1 VNSSVGRQFVVL
13 GNCPAGKALQSVL
26 TRICTKWSIQ
36 TAADD
41 ETAKYLL
48 WDAGDSPTRRDTTHL
63 IVVTPSR
70 IPMTPNRLFKTHCRL
85 RPGDAQTATL
95 LGPGPGWSGAIL
107 FVGWAGEGR
116 NQLTQLPPFSQ
127 IEVGHAV
134 VTIPL
139 KLPDLLH
146 KMANLEPLYPEKWK
160 QALLKIEGLASFKQ
174 LLHEVETSTAEPA
187 QSLQYLADALDQLLA
202 DKLLDKLLEHR
213 EVIGAMRELRNTL
226 GGLPT
231 ASPSDVKNAVV
242 KVRQIMRDYFL

>member
-1 VNSSVGRQFVVL
+1 MDSKDGRQFVVL
-13 GNCPAGKALQSVL
+13 GQCAVAKALHSVL
-26 TRICTKWSIQ
+26 TQICAESSMHA
-36 TAADD
+36 AAD
-41 ETAKYLL
+41 EKTAKYLL

-63 IVVTPSR
+63 IVVTSSR

-127 IEVGHAV
+127 IEAGHAV

-139 KLPDLLH
+139 KLPNLLH

-160 QALLKIEGLASFKQ
+160 QALLKIEGLGSFKQ
-174 LLHEVETSTAEPA
+174 LLREVETSTGGPA
-187 QSLQYLADALDQLLA
+187 QSLQCLGDALDQLLT

-213 EVIGAMRELRNTL
+213 EVIGALRELRNSL
-226 GGLPT
+226 VGLT
-231 ASPSDVKNAVV
+231 SPSTSDVMSGVSR
-242 KVRQIMRDYFL
+242 VREIMRDYFL